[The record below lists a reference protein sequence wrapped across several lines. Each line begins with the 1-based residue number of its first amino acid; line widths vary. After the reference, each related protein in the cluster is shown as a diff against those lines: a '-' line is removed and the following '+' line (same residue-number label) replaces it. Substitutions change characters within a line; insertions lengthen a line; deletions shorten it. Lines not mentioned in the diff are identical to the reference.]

1 MTKHAIGISNE
12 KLENSSHK
20 KITTGRLRD
29 LWGSARLPISTRK
42 SRSFFFCI
50 KIKDY
55 KSFKSLFLL
64 HCTPLVHREW
74 RSFLKLTLIEK

>member
-29 LWGSARLPISTRK
+29 FGVRQDCLDQQE
-42 SRSFFFCI
+42 SRGASSFA
-50 KIKDY
+50 
-55 KSFKSLFLL
+55 
-64 HCTPLVHREW
+64 
-74 RSFLKLTLIEK
+74 LK